1 VVENRAHTH
10 NGGDVG
16 VSRPPAQAP
25 TWKTWEERIALV
37 RARPLPR
44 HVAIIM
50 DGNGRW
56 ARRRGLPRTEGHR
69 RGLLTAERVVRFAGE
84 ELGISYLTLYAFSK
98 ENWQRPPEEVE
109 FLIELMG
116 EFIREKR
123 KLLIENEIRLRILGD
138 LEELPPPLR
147 AEVEKTLELTEHYE
161 KFHLNIAFNYGGRQE
176 ILRAVRRI
184 VADRLEGRLNGEPI
198 DEKLFQRYLYT
209 AGQPDPD
216 LLIRTGGEERIS
228 NFLLWQIAYTELW
241 VTETLWPDFTP
252 EEFLAAVE
260 EYQCRERR
268 FGRVLQP

>member
-1 VVENRAHTH
+1 
-10 NGGDVG
+10 
-16 VSRPPAQAP
+16 
-25 TWKTWEERIALV
+25 
-37 RARPLPR
+37 
-44 HVAIIM
+44 M

-69 RGLLTAERVVRFAGE
+69 RGLLTAEQIVRFAGE
-84 ELGISYLTLYAFSK
+84 ELGIQYLTLYAFST

-123 KLLIENEIRLRILGD
+123 KLLVENEIRLRILGD
-138 LEELPPPLR
+138 LKELPPSLR
-147 AEVEKTLELTEHYE
+147 EEVEKTLELTRHHRRY
-161 KFHLNIAFNYGGRQE
+161 HLNIAFNYGGRQE
-176 ILRAVRRI
+176 ILQAVRRI
-184 VADRLEGRLNGEPI
+184 VQDRVEGRLNGEPI
-198 DEKLFQRYLYT
+198 DEELFRQYLYT

-252 EEFLAAVE
+252 EEFVAAVE
-260 EYQCRERR
+260 DYQCRERR